1 MKKNRWLIAASAV
14 GIHVSIG
21 SIYAYSA
28 WKMPLENTL
37 GWSSTST
44 ALAFSIAIF
53 FLGISAAFLGRFIEK
68 KGASKGGLL
77 SAAFFSTGLIGS
89 AAAVWFESLPL
100 FFLFFGVISGIGL
113 GVGYISPVST
123 LVKWFPDRRGLATGL
138 AIMGFGFGGLICAKL
153 IDLFVP
159 VQSEVVLREEVS
171 GYDYSNA
178 LQTDPDAAAL
188 MIADSPDLAT
198 FKARSA
204 EAAELFRRE
213 KTDTPEYAAAR
224 AATAD
229 YHSTLIYDKKPV
241 ALAFLFLGIIYACV
255 MIPSALYIAPPPP
268 AHAAPALSRE
278 SDLSR
283 PAADASAGPG
293 DNATAV
299 AATVTSAA
307 APARE
312 MTAMQA
318 IRTPGFYGLW
328 LMLFINVA
336 CGIAV
341 IATAKKMGYE
351 MVRLPVEMASLLVMG
366 ISLFNGLGRI
376 IWASLSDYIGRS
388 NTYVAFFLIQI
399 ICFPLLAHLTTMPLA
414 FMAVTFLILTCYGGG
429 FASIP
434 AYISDLFGLKEM
446 PTIHGF
452 ILTAWSLAGIVGPM
466 LNAYV
471 YEKTHSYQQSLYVF
485 GGAFVVAL
493 VISLLMKLEL
503 KRLDRHYSERE
514 VEFARPH
521 AHGA

>member
-1 MKKNRWLIAASAV
+1 MKTKNRWLIAASAV

-28 WKMPLENTL
+28 WKMPLENTF
-37 GWSSTST
+37 GWSSTKTSM
-44 ALAFSIAIF
+44 AFSIAIF
-53 FLGISAAFLGRFIEK
+53 FLGLSAAFLGRFIEK

-77 SAAFFSTGLIGS
+77 SAAFFCTGLIGS
-89 AAAVWFESLPL
+89 GAACWFESLPL
-100 FFLFFGVISGIGL
+100 FYLFFGVVSGVGL

-153 IDLFVP
+153 IDQFVP
-159 VQSEVVLREEVS
+159 IRAEVVLQHEVS
-171 GYDYSNA
+171 AYEFSKLLSKDAGAAEA
-178 LQTDPDAAAL
+178 LLVGAPSL
-188 MIADSPDLAT
+188 EE
-198 FKARSA
+198 FKAEQA
-204 EAAELFRRE
+204 EAAELFRQGE
-213 KTDTPEYAAAR
+213 TDSAEYAALK
-224 AATAD
+224 AATEG
-229 YHSTLIYDKKPV
+229 YRTVLVYDKKSI

-255 MIPSALYIAPPPP
+255 MVPSALYISAPPTGY
-268 AHAAPALSRE
+268 AARF
-278 SDLSR
+278 
-283 PAADASAGPG
+283 AAKNASKK
-293 DNATAV
+293 TA
-299 AATVTSAA
+299 SE
-307 APARE
+307 PMGE

-328 LMLFINVA
+328 LMLFINVS

-376 IWASLSDYIGRS
+376 IWASLSDFIGRS
-388 NTYVAFFLIQI
+388 NTYVAFFVIQI
-399 ICFPLLAHLTTMPLA
+399 IGFPLLANLTGSPVA
-414 FMAVTFLILTCYGGG
+414 FMLVTFLILTCYGGG

-471 YEKTHSYQQSLYVF
+471 YERTDSYQQSLYVF

-493 VISLLMKLEL
+493 IIALLMKLEL
-503 KRLDRHYSERE
+503 KRLHRHYSAQE
-514 VEFARPH
+514 VEEARPH
-521 AHGA
+521 THDF

>member
-1 MKKNRWLIAASAV
+1 MKTKNRWLIAASAV

-37 GWSSTST
+37 GWSPTKT
-44 ALAFSIAIF
+44 AMAFSIAIF
-53 FLGISAAFLGRFIEK
+53 FLGVSAAFLGRFIER

-77 SAAFFSTGLIGS
+77 AAAFFATGLMGS
-89 AAAVWFESLPL
+89 ALAVWIESLPL
-100 FFLFFGVISGIGL
+100 FYLFFGVISGIGL

-153 IDLFVP
+153 IDGFVP
-159 VQSEVVLREEVS
+159 VRAEVVLAEGAS
-171 GYDYSNA
+171 GYDYSQA
-178 LQTDPDAAAL
+178 L
-188 MIADSPDLAT
+188 LAGPE
-198 FKARSA
+198 
-204 EAAELFRRE
+204 EAAGLTAGSPGLGVFKRQQSEVAEMYREGLTGTQAYIDLSRR
-213 KTDTPEYAAAR
+213 TSDFH
-224 AATAD
+224 TA
-229 YHSTLIYDKKPV
+229 LIYDKESI

-255 MIPSALYIAPPPP
+255 MIPSALYIAPPPEGY
-268 AHAAPALSRE
+268 ADKFAGSKAAQR
-278 SDLSR
+278 
-283 PAADASAGPG
+283 SAPPQ
-293 DNATAV
+293 T
-299 AATVTSAA
+299 
-307 APARE
+307 E
-312 MTAMQA
+312 MTARESL
-318 IRTPGFYGLW
+318 RTPAFYGLW
-328 LMLFINVA
+328 LMLFINVS

-388 NTYVAFFLIQI
+388 NTYVAFFVIQI
-399 ICFPLLAHLTTMPLA
+399 ICFPLLANLAGSPVA
-414 FMAVTFLILTCYGGG
+414 FMLVTFLILTCYGGG

-485 GGAFVVAL
+485 GGAFVFAL
-493 VISLLMKLEL
+493 VISLLMKVEVRRLRSGGSADDPEPSEL
-503 KRLDRHYSERE
+503 LPEE
-514 VEFARPH
+514 EPA
-521 AHGA
+521 GG

>member
-37 GWSSTST
+37 GWSSTKT
-44 ALAFSIAIF
+44 AMAFSIAIF
-53 FLGISAAFLGRFIEK
+53 FLGISAAFLGRFIER
-68 KGASKGGLL
+68 KGASQGGLL
-77 SAAFFSTGLIGS
+77 SAAFFATGLIGS
-89 AAAVWFESLPL
+89 ALAVWIESLQL
-100 FFLFFGVISGIGL
+100 FYLFFGVIAGIGL

-153 IDLFVP
+153 IDRFVP
-159 VQSEVVLREEVS
+159 VRAEVVLQNEVS
-171 GYDYSNA
+171 GYDYSQSLLA
-178 LQTDPDAAAL
+178 ADGSAAAVL
-188 MIADSPDLAT
+188 AASPDLEQ
-198 FKARSA
+198 FKAQKN
-204 EAAELFRRE
+204 EVAELFRIGQTE
-213 KTDTPEYAAAR
+213 SAEYAALV
-224 AATAD
+224 AATKG
-229 YHSTLIYDKKPV
+229 YHTQLIYDKKSI

-255 MIPSALYIAPPPP
+255 MVPSALYIAPPP
-268 AHAAPALSRE
+268 AAYAEQFANSKSAQR
-278 SDLSR
+278 
-283 PAADASAGPG
+283 ASKSTPG
-293 DNATAV
+293 L
-299 AATVTSAA
+299 
-307 APARE
+307 E
-312 MTAMQA
+312 LTAMQA

-376 IWASLSDYIGRS
+376 IWASLSDFIGRS
-388 NTYVAFFLIQI
+388 NTYVAFFAIQI
-399 ICFPLLAHLTTMPLA
+399 VCFPLLAHLTGSPIA
-414 FMAVTFLILTCYGGG
+414 FMCVTFIILTCYGGG

-471 YEKTHSYQQSLYVF
+471 YERTHSYQQSLYVF

-493 VISLLMKLEL
+493 IISLLMKLEIR
-503 KRLDRHYSERE
+503 RLHMS
-514 VEFARPH
+514 VPKHAPAPQSSLQGSTAR
-521 AHGA
+521 AS

>member
-1 MKKNRWLIAASAV
+1 MKNRWLIAASAV

-28 WKMPLENTL
+28 WKMPLENTF
-37 GWSSTST
+37 GWSSTKTSM
-44 ALAFSIAIF
+44 AFSISIF
-53 FLGISAAFLGRFIEK
+53 FLGLSAAFLGRFIEK

-89 AAAVWFESLPL
+89 AAACWLESLPL
-100 FFLFFGVISGIGL
+100 FYLFFGVVAGIGL

-138 AIMGFGFGGLICAKL
+138 AIMGFGFGGLICAQL
-153 IDLFVP
+153 IDQFVP
-159 VQSEVVLREEVS
+159 TQGEIVLPDGMS
-171 GYDYSNA
+171 GYEYSQ
-178 LQTDPDAAAL
+178 LE
-188 MIADSPDLAT
+188 
-198 FKARSA
+198 A
-204 EAAELFRRE
+204 EAAAVPAGSLAQAPSLEVFKKNKAAAAELLRLE
-213 KTDTPEYAAAR
+213 QTDAPEYAKAEAIIEGYR
-224 AATAD
+224 TV
-229 YHSTLIYDKKPV
+229 LIYDKQSI
-241 ALAFLFLGIIYACV
+241 ALAFLLLGIIYACI
-255 MIPSALYIAPPPP
+255 MIPSALYIAPPPEDY
-268 AHAAPALSRE
+268 AE
-278 SDLSR
+278 KF
-283 PAADASAGPG
+283 
-293 DNATAV
+293 ATAQKNGKRP
-299 AATVTSAA
+299 T
-307 APARE
+307 APLNE

-328 LMLFINVA
+328 LMLFINVS

-376 IWASLSDYIGRS
+376 IWASLSDFIGRS
-388 NTYVAFFLIQI
+388 NTYVAFFAIQI
-399 ICFPLLAHLTTMPLA
+399 VCFPLLANLTGSPIA
-414 FMAVTFLILTCYGGG
+414 FMCVTFLILTCYGGG

-471 YEKTHSYQQSLYVF
+471 YEQTNSYQQSLYVF

-493 VISLLMKLEL
+493 IISLLMKIEL
-503 KRLDRHYSERE
+503 KRIHQKRPNPELE
-514 VEFARPH
+514 VPKAQP
-521 AHGA
+521 AGT

>member
-1 MKKNRWLIAASAV
+1 MKNRWLIAASAV

-28 WKMPLENTL
+28 WKMPLENTF
-37 GWSSTST
+37 GWSSTKTSM
-44 ALAFSIAIF
+44 AFSIAIF
-53 FLGISAAFLGRFIEK
+53 FLGISAAFLGRFIER

-89 AAAVWFESLPL
+89 AAACWWESLPL
-100 FFLFFGVISGIGL
+100 FYLFFGVISGIGL

-138 AIMGFGFGGLICAKL
+138 AIMGFGFGGLICAQL
-153 IDLFVP
+153 IDQFVP
-159 VQSEVVLREEVS
+159 TQAEVVLHESVRS
-171 GYDYSNA
+171 YDYSQ
-178 LQTDPDAAAL
+178 LRKSDPAAAEAL
-188 MIADSPDLAT
+188 LATAPDLET
-198 FKARSA
+198 FKTQSARV
-204 EAAELFRRE
+204 AALFRE
-213 KTDTPEYAAAR
+213 EATASVEYTELK
-224 AATAD
+224 AATEP
-229 YHSTLIYDKKPV
+229 YRTTLIYDKRSIS
-241 ALAFLFLGIIYACV
+241 LAFLFLGILYACV
-255 MIPSALYIAPPPP
+255 MVPSALYIAPPP
-268 AHAAPALSRE
+268 AGYAEKYAAKQNNGAPDPSAPSRE
-278 SDLSR
+278 LS
-283 PAADASAGPG
+283 
-293 DNATAV
+293 
-299 AATVTSAA
+299 
-307 APARE
+307 ARE
-312 MTAMQA
+312 A

-376 IWASLSDYIGRS
+376 LWASFSDYIGRA
-388 NTYVAFFLIQI
+388 NTYVAFFAIQI
-399 ICFPLLAHLTTMPLA
+399 VAFPLLANLTGSPIA
-414 FMAVTFLILTCYGGG
+414 FMVVTFVILTCYGGG

-434 AYISDLFGLKEM
+434 AYISDLFGLKAM

-471 YEKTHSYQQSLYVF
+471 YEQTESYQQSLYIF

-493 VISLLMKLEL
+493 IIALLMKLEV
-503 KRLDRHYSERE
+503 KRTRHPHSDREIE
-514 VEFARPH
+514 AARPH
-521 AHGA
+521 IHGE

>member
-1 MKKNRWLIAASAV
+1 MKTKNRWLIAASAV

-28 WKMPLENTL
+28 WKMPLENTF
-37 GWSSTST
+37 GWSSTKTSM
-44 ALAFSIAIF
+44 AFSIAIF
-53 FLGISAAFLGRFIEK
+53 FLGLSAAFLGRFIEK

-89 AAAVWFESLPL
+89 AAACWFESLPL
-100 FFLFFGVISGIGL
+100 FYLFFGVVAGIGL

-153 IDLFVP
+153 IDQFVP
-159 VQSEVVLREEVS
+159 AQAEVVLHQDVTS
-171 GYDYSNA
+171 YDYGQL
-178 LQTDPDAAAL
+178 LQSDPEAAAAIVASAPSL
-188 MIADSPDLAT
+188 ET
-198 FKARSA
+198 FKAQSA
-204 EAAELFRRE
+204 KAAELFRQNKADSE
-213 KTDTPEYAAAR
+213 EYTQLK
-224 AATAD
+224 AATED
-229 YHSTLIYDKKPV
+229 YRSTLIYDKKSIT
-241 ALAFLFLGIIYACV
+241 LAFLFLGIIYAIV
-255 MIPSALYIAPPPP
+255 MVPSALYIAPPPKD
-268 AHAAPALSRE
+268 AVLSAKSVDGQPVKKFE
-278 SDLSR
+278 
-283 PAADASAGPG
+283 
-293 DNATAV
+293 
-299 AATVTSAA
+299 
-307 APARE
+307 RE

-341 IATAKKMGYE
+341 ISTAKKMGYE

-376 IWASLSDYIGRS
+376 IWASFSDFIGRS
-388 NTYVAFFLIQI
+388 NTYVAFFVIQI
-399 ICFPLLAHLTTMPLA
+399 VAFPLLANLTGAPLA
-414 FMAVTFLILTCYGGG
+414 FMAVTFIILTCYGGG

-452 ILTAWSLAGIVGPM
+452 ILTAWSMAGIVGPM

-471 YEKTHSYQQSLYVF
+471 YEKTNSYQQSLYVF
-485 GGAFVVAL
+485 GAAFVVAL
-493 VISLLMKLEL
+493 IISLLMKIEL
-503 KRLDRHYSERE
+503 KRLNRHYTNLE
-514 VEFARPH
+514 VEAARPH
-521 AHGA
+521 THGEG

>member
-1 MKKNRWLIAASAV
+1 MKTKNRWLIAASAV

-28 WKMPLENTL
+28 WKMPLENTF
-37 GWSSTST
+37 GWSSTKTSM
-44 ALAFSIAIF
+44 AFSIAIF
-53 FLGISAAFLGRFIEK
+53 FLGLSAAFLGRFIER

-89 AAAVWFESLPL
+89 AAACWFESLPL
-100 FFLFFGVISGIGL
+100 FYLFFGVVAGIGL

-153 IDLFVP
+153 IDQFVP
-159 VQSEVVLREEVS
+159 PQAEVVLHQDVKS
-171 GYDYSNA
+171 YDYSQL
-178 LQTDPDAAAL
+178 LQNDPEAAAA
-188 MIADSPDLAT
+188 MVAGHPDLET
-198 FKARSA
+198 FKAQSA
-204 EAAELFRRE
+204 KTAELFRHE
-213 KTDTPEYAAAR
+213 QTDSEEYVQLK
-224 AATAD
+224 AATEN
-229 YHSTLIYDKKPV
+229 YRSTLIYDKKSIT
-241 ALAFLFLGIIYACV
+241 LAFLFLGIIYACV
-255 MIPSALYIAPPPP
+255 MIPSALYIAPPP
-268 AHAAPALSRE
+268 ADYAQKFAAAKAKGAAPVKE
-278 SDLSR
+278 I
-283 PAADASAGPG
+283 
-293 DNATAV
+293 
-299 AATVTSAA
+299 
-307 APARE
+307 ARE
-312 MTAMQA
+312 MTAAQA

-341 IATAKKMGYE
+341 ISTAKKMGYE

-376 IWASLSDYIGRS
+376 IWASLSDFIGRS
-388 NTYVAFFLIQI
+388 NTYVAFFVIQI
-399 ICFPLLAHLTTMPLA
+399 VAFPLLANLTGTPIA
-414 FMAVTFLILTCYGGG
+414 FMAVTFIILSCYGGG

-452 ILTAWSLAGIVGPM
+452 ILTAWSMAGIVGPM

-485 GGAFVVAL
+485 GAAFVVAL
-493 VISLLMKLEL
+493 IISLLMKIEL
-503 KRLDRHYSERE
+503 KRLNRHYSNLE
-514 VEFARPH
+514 VEAARPH
-521 AHGA
+521 THGEG

>member
-1 MKKNRWLIAASAV
+1 MQKNRWLIAASAV

-28 WKMPLENTL
+28 WMMPLENTF
-37 GWSSTST
+37 GWSSTQTS
-44 ALAFSIAIF
+44 AAFSIAIF
-53 FLGISAAFLGRFIEK
+53 FLGLSAAFLGRFVERR
-68 KGASKGGLL
+68 GASQGGLL
-77 SAAFFSTGLIGS
+77 SAILFAAGLIGS
-89 AAAVWFESLPL
+89 AAACWWESLPL
-100 FFLFFGVISGIGL
+100 FYLFFGVVAGVGL

-153 IDLFVP
+153 VDLFVP
-159 VQSEVVLREEVS
+159 TQTEVVLHQEVS
-171 GYDYSNA
+171 GYDYSQ
-178 LQTDPDAAAL
+178 LFTRDPAAAQAL
-188 MIADSPDLAT
+188 LAGAPT
-198 FKARSA
+198 LEEFRAKKAR
-204 EAAELFRRE
+204 AAELFQRE
-213 KTDTPEYAAAR
+213 STDSEEYAALMAETENYR
-224 AATAD
+224 AV
-229 YHSTLIYDKKPV
+229 LIYDKKSI
-241 ALAFLFLGIIYACV
+241 ALAFLFLGLIYLVV
-255 MIPSALYIAPPPP
+255 MVPSALYIAPPPKGY
-268 AHAAPALSRE
+268 AEQFETAQVAGKKSNAPM
-278 SDLSR
+278 
-283 PAADASAGPG
+283 G
-293 DNATAV
+293 
-299 AATVTSAA
+299 
-307 APARE
+307 E

-388 NTYVAFFLIQI
+388 NTYIAFFAIQVV
-399 ICFPLLAHLTTMPLA
+399 CFPLLANLTGSPIA
-414 FMAVTFLILTCYGGG
+414 FMLVTFLILTCYGGG

-434 AYISDLFGLKEM
+434 AYISDLFGVKEM

-452 ILTAWSLAGIVGPM
+452 ILTAWSLAGVVGPM

-471 YEKTHSYQQSLYVF
+471 YEQTNSYQQSLYVF

-493 VISLLMKLEL
+493 IISVLMKGEL
-503 KRLDRHYSERE
+503 KRLRRHYS
-514 VEFARPH
+514 A
-521 AHGA
+521 AG

>member
-1 MKKNRWLIAASAV
+1 MKNRWLIAASAV
-14 GIHVSIG
+14 GIHASIG

-28 WKMPLENTL
+28 WKMPLENTF
-37 GWSSTST
+37 GWSSTKTSM
-44 ALAFSIAIF
+44 AFSIAIF
-53 FLGISAAFLGRFIEK
+53 FLGVSAAFLGRFIEK

-89 AAAVWFESLPL
+89 AAACWFESITL
-100 FFLFFGVISGIGL
+100 FYLFFGVVSGIGL

-153 IDLFVP
+153 IDQFVP
-159 VQSEVVLREEVS
+159 TQAEVVLHEDVHS
-171 GYDYSNA
+171 YDYSQL
-178 LQTDPDAAAL
+178 LQSDPEAASA
-188 MIADSPDLAT
+188 MVAANPDLET
-198 FKARSA
+198 FKAQST
-204 EAAELFRRE
+204 EVAELFRHDQ
-213 KTDTPEYAAAR
+213 TGSAEYASLK
-224 AATAD
+224 AATEG
-229 YHSTLIYDKKPV
+229 YRTTLIYDKQSI
-241 ALAFLFLGIIYACV
+241 ALAFLFLGIIYTCIMV
-255 MIPSALYIAPPPP
+255 PSALYIAPPPEGY
-268 AHAAPALSRE
+268 AAKF
-278 SDLSR
+278 
-283 PAADASAGPG
+283 ADKIKGANKSSQPKG
-293 DNATAV
+293 
-299 AATVTSAA
+299 
-307 APARE
+307 E

-341 IATAKKMGYE
+341 ISTAKKMGYE

-376 IWASLSDYIGRS
+376 IWASFSDFIGRS
-388 NTYVAFFLIQI
+388 NTYVAFFVIQI
-399 ICFPLLAHLTTMPLA
+399 IAFPLLANLTGAPIA
-414 FMAVTFLILTCYGGG
+414 FMAVTFIILTCYGGG

-471 YEKTHSYQQSLYVF
+471 YEKTNSYQQSLYVF

-493 VISLLMKLEL
+493 IISLLMKIEI
-503 KRLDRHYSERE
+503 KRINRHYSGFE
-514 VEFARPH
+514 VEEARPH
-521 AHGA
+521 VHGE

>member
-1 MKKNRWLIAASAV
+1 MSKLKNRWLIAASAV

-28 WKMPLENTL
+28 WKMPLENTF
-37 GWSSTST
+37 GWSSTKTSM
-44 ALAFSIAIF
+44 AFSIAIF
-53 FLGISAAFLGRFIEK
+53 FLGLSAAFLGRFIER

-77 SAAFFSTGLIGS
+77 SALFFSTGLIGS
-89 AAAVWFESLPL
+89 AAACWFESLPL
-100 FFLFFGVISGIGL
+100 FYLFFGVISGIGL

-153 IDLFVP
+153 IDQFVP
-159 VQSEVVLREEVS
+159 TQAEVVLHQDVKS
-171 GYDYSNA
+171 YDYSQL
-178 LQTDPDAAAL
+178 LQSDPDAAAVL
-188 MIADSPDLAT
+188 TANAPDLET
-198 FKARSA
+198 FKAQSKQ
-204 EAAELFRRE
+204 AAELYRQD
-213 KTDTPEYAAAR
+213 KTDSAEYAALK
-224 AATAD
+224 AATED
-229 YHSTLIYDKKPV
+229 YRTTLIYDKKSI
-241 ALAFLFLGIIYACV
+241 ALAFLYLGIIYFCV
-255 MIPSALYIAPPPP
+255 MVPSALYIAPPP
-268 AHAAPALSRE
+268 
-278 SDLSR
+278 
-283 PAADASAGPG
+283 ADYAEKFASKSNGKAKSNQPNG
-293 DNATAV
+293 
-299 AATVTSAA
+299 
-307 APARE
+307 E

-328 LMLFINVA
+328 IMLFINVS

-341 IATAKKMGYE
+341 ISTAKKMGYE

-376 IWASLSDYIGRS
+376 IWASLSDFIGRS
-388 NTYVAFFLIQI
+388 NTYVAFFAIQI
-399 ICFPLLAHLTTMPLA
+399 VCFPLLANLTGAPIA
-414 FMAVTFLILTCYGGG
+414 FMAVTFIILTCYGGG

-485 GGAFVVAL
+485 GGAFVIAL
-493 VISLLMKLEL
+493 IVSLLMKLEL
-503 KRLDRHYSERE
+503 KRVNRHYSDQQ
-514 VEFARPH
+514 VEAARPH
-521 AHGA
+521 THGE